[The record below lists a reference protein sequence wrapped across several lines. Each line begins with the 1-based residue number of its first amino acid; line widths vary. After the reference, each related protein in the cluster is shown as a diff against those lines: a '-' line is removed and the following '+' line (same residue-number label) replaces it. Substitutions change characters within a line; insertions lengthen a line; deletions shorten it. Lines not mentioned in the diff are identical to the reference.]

1 MLHLLYG
8 LLLLLSSLVA
18 PYHDEGR
25 SHDFALKLVGDG
37 VYGNVQAYRSGAVA
51 DGQLARVAFKLSQTS
66 TSVML
71 GLETPDGLYNIGV
84 HEDGGALYLRLK
96 LNSLYLNAAKL
107 LDGVA
112 VN

>member
-8 LLLLLSSLVA
+8 LPLLLSSLVA
-18 PYHDEGR
+18 PYPDGSAHTTTVKHTGNG
-25 SHDFALKLVGDG
+25 VGWTT
-37 VYGNVQAYRSGAVA
+37 QAIRTGTLTN
-51 DGQLARVAFKLSQTS
+51 GQLVRFAFKLSQTS